1 VETADFSNAELGD
14 CNIAPLCEVLARNS
28 NLKNLKLL
36 KNKITDESLEA
47 LIKLIR
53 NAGAL

>member
-1 VETADFSNAELGD
+1 METADFSNAELGD